1 VEEIDEVVDR
11 LNVAADTLQLLIT
24 DIDGNDAF
32 ADVTV
37 NLNTTVNKV
46 RRLSN
51 ILQQYK
57 NNTSASAWENS
68 YNCPIA
74 STENRPGRPHYVI
87 GEEQIRFL
95 RELHFSWV
103 KIANLLGVS
112 ESTLRRRRILYGMT
126 TEEEPNWAMITDDE
140 LERTV
145 REIQE

>member
-1 VEEIDEVVDR
+1 MSVEEIDEVVDR

-46 RRLSN
+46 RCLSN

-68 YNCPIA
+68 YNCPVA

-95 RELHFSWV
+95 R
-103 KIANLLGVS
+103 
-112 ESTLRRRRILYGMT
+112 
-126 TEEEPNWAMITDDE
+126 
-140 LERTV
+140 
-145 REIQE
+145 

>member
-1 VEEIDEVVDR
+1 MEEIDEVVDR

-46 RRLSN
+46 RCLSN

-68 YNCPIA
+68 YTCPIA

-95 RELHFSWV
+95 R
-103 KIANLLGVS
+103 
-112 ESTLRRRRILYGMT
+112 
-126 TEEEPNWAMITDDE
+126 
-140 LERTV
+140 
-145 REIQE
+145 